1 MVTPAK
7 WLIATTVVVLGAV
20 TGCSSV
26 VSGSPSSAGSGGDAA
41 AATVDGGAGG
51 SSGGACG
58 SESGFC
64 ITVDISGATTA
75 QGTAQSLNLGTCADY
90 ARTGSPDGSL
100 QLPGLLGEK
109 VGDREITAA
118 NEIRDYT
125 GPGTYETAALGGVV
139 AAGLVALLGVDGAL
153 VALGLALPVVGLVLR
168 RPVRAMGAGV
178 RAPEREFVLLRGLA
192 LFAPLPVAAVE
203 TLALR
208 ARTVHA
214 DAGSVLIT
222 QGEPGDTFYV
232 VADGTVAVDVDGV
245 PRRTQGRGEGFGEI
259 ALLRDVPRT
268 ATVRAVTPVTLVAVD
283 RDEFLAGV
291 TGG

>member
-125 GPGTYETAALGGVV
+125 GPGTYETAALKSV
-139 AAGLVALLGVDGAL
+139 
-153 VALGLALPVVGLVLR
+153 
-168 RPVRAMGAGV
+168 AGV
-178 RAPEREFVLLRGLA
+178 IDVSIDNTPYQLDDATTA
-192 LFAPLPVAAVE
+192 KAV
-203 TLALR
+203 
-208 ARTVHA
+208 
-214 DAGSVLIT
+214 IN
-222 QGEPGDTFYV
+222 
-232 VADGTVAVDVDGV
+232 ADGTGSFTFTDLKEGEQGNPGTPKGV
-245 PRRTQGRGEGFGEI
+245 ISGSFTWTCS
-259 ALLRDVPRT
+259 D
-268 ATVRAVTPVTLVAVD
+268 
-283 RDEFLAGV
+283 
-291 TGG
+291 